1 MMTKNFLHGM
11 TGAYDGGMS
20 MPSIV
25 AAAALAVSPVHVT
38 LVFAPPRPVPA
49 AVQRAAITEAAA
61 IWSPYNVV
69 VTGAEPLRIH
79 GHDDLTLTV
88 EMNRTPA
95 TMDPMWRAPLGA
107 VDFDEAGAPFHIITV
122 FIVRL
127 VTMIEEA
134 RLWHVPAWEWPR
146 VIREQVVGRA
156 MGRVIAHEIGHV
168 LLRTTRHAPHGLM
181 RAVQRADELVDPSR
195 NRYRLPD

>member
-1 MMTKNFLHGM
+1 
-11 TGAYDGGMS
+11 MS

-25 AAAALAVSPVHVT
+25 AAAALVVSPVHVT
-38 LVFAPPRPVPA
+38 LVFAPDHPPPA
-49 AVQRAAITEAAA
+49 TVQRAAITEAAA

-69 VTGAEPLRIH
+69 VTGAEPLRADR
-79 GHDDLTLTV
+79 HDAVTLTV
-88 EMNRTPA
+88 VMNRTPA

-107 VDFDEAGAPFHIITV
+107 VDFDEAGAPLHIVTV

-127 VTMIEEA
+127 VKMIEEA
-134 RLWHVPAWEWPR
+134 RLWHIPAWEWPR

-168 LLRTTRHAPHGLM
+168 LLRTTGHAPRGLM
-181 RAVQRADELVDPSR
+181 RAVQRADELVDPARS
-195 NRYRLPD
+195 RYRLPD